1 MDAVGTADP
10 VIRRVIVSGRVQG
23 VGYRAWCLGEARRLG
38 LVGWVRNRSDGTVEW
53 LATGPAAAVE
63 AFVARCRKGPFL
75 ARVTDI
81 RVTDISLDEV
91 PADTA
96 VPDGFEK
103 RPTV

>member
-1 MDAVGTADP
+1 MDAGRTADP
-10 VIRRVIVSGRVQG
+10 FIRRAIVSGRVQG

-38 LVGWVRNRSDGTVEW
+38 LVGWVRNRADGTVEW
-53 LATGPAAAVE
+53 FAKGSVAAVE
-63 AFVARCRKGPFL
+63 ALTERCRKGPFL

-81 RVTDISLDEV
+81 SLDEM
-91 PADTA
+91 PADTP

>member
-1 MDAVGTADP
+1 MDAVGTDDP
-10 VIRRVIVSGRVQG
+10 VIRRAIVSGRVQG

-38 LVGWVRNRSDGTVEW
+38 LVGWVRNRGDGTVEW
-53 LATGPAAAVE
+53 LAKGPAAAIE
-63 AFVARCRKGPFL
+63 TLVARCRKGPFL
-75 ARVTDI
+75 A